1 MPVIETSN
9 TFEKAKEDG
18 IMSPQEA
25 KKILETP
32 QWRETIQTP
41 PISDEFA
48 RRCCKTFEGEN
59 DFHTMP
65 NYHLKLFLPILEK
78 IKDFLKL
85 SPEIKKNIVDIHYQI
100 EKKIFYT
107 EIYPKLLP
115 IANAFKAYWSD
126 DFFWLYKEIKWN
138 GFEDILVNSHYYS
151 FWYLDEVKKF
161 IIDRP
166 SHPLSQALT
175 LKSQENKDFIK
186 SQLDGLSNKKNTSTI
201 ENTKNMLNNT
211 NFMDINYLAV
221 ALQFDAWKHSVT
233 ILSSLLSQVDRLSK
247 KSGWDPVYAN
257 FNGARFGQKNMYVL
271 GKTTFK
277 QHQINNRFM
286 DGHLNKVEDY
296 FKKNKNQDAP
306 ITIRIPQEENS
317 NLKDMIQDI
326 ACKAYWR
333 TKFKDKITI
342 IQDPDQ
348 KNISIQSKEKKE
360 IPPKKIRVRF
370 PNFYDNMIAKP
381 EEVQKMIVSNPEI
394 KKVYDDPDAQILWI
408 KSFGCAS
415 KNPTSYTKE
424 KSLEPYLWKSNR
436 IIETEVSKTNSPAT
450 DPQESSLTN
459 NPLLASD
466 RAASLYHNFPMKDK
480 VSPNATIDLS
490 YGVRWPTRE
499 ELKNM
504 LWWTPTEEELKKKFE
519 ERQYAELE
527 LEYTTQESVEKVI
540 DIPVD
545 VGPIV
550 SPVAF
555 NIFVYDGTPSK
566 SKYKKTKS
574 NNADWWWQSSKKL
587 YWWTADPCRV
597 RG

>member
-25 KKILETP
+25 KKILDTP
-32 QWRETIQTP
+32 QWREAIQTP

-48 RRCCKTFEGEN
+48 RRCCKNFEGEN

-65 NYHLKLFLPILEK
+65 NYHLKCFLPILEK
-78 IKDFLKL
+78 IRSWLKL
-85 SPEIKKNIVDIHYQI
+85 SEGVKYNIIDIYEKI
-100 EKKIFYT
+100 EKKIFFS
-107 EIYPKLLP
+107 EEYPKLLP
-115 IANAFKAYWSD
+115 GIQAFEIEGWKDMIYD
-126 DFFWLYKEIKWN
+126 IYKESYREQVV
-138 GFEDILVNSHYYS
+138 FDA
-151 FWYLDEVKKF
+151 KKF
-161 IIDRP
+161 IINNP
-166 SHPLSQALT
+166 NIILSQRL
-175 LKSQENKDFIK
+175 QEKAI
-186 SQLDGLSNKKNTSTI
+186 GNKKNIQDLLLQLENKKNKATI
-201 ENTKNMLNNT
+201 ETMKNMLEQT

-257 FNGARFGQKNMYVL
+257 FNGARFGQKDMYVL
-271 GKTTFK
+271 GNSAFQK
-277 QHQINNRFM
+277 HEINDSVYSSLDRP
-286 DGHLNKVEDY
+286 LNKVKDY
-296 FKKNKNQDAP
+296 FKKNKNQDTT

-317 NLKDMIQDI
+317 NLKDMVQDI

-342 IQDPDQ
+342 IQDPNQ

-360 IPPKKIRVRF
+360 TLPQKIQVKF
-370 PNFYDNMIAKP
+370 PNFYDNIIAKP

-394 KKVYDDPDAQILWI
+394 KKVYDDPNAQILWI
-408 KSFGCAS
+408 RSFGCAS

-436 IIETEVSKTNSPAT
+436 IMETKSSKTNSPAT

-499 ELKNM
+499 ELKNI

-555 NIFVYDGTPSK
+555 NIFVYDGTPSE
-566 SKYKKTKS
+566 STYTPNQTWHWGWSGSGDRWTNCGS
-574 NNADWWWQSSKKL
+574 NESCPAYGEAKNYQI
-587 YWWTADPCRV
+587 
-597 RG
+597 